1 MSRLELTRTLLEHMP
16 EQGRMTLGE
25 VLMSWWYDTRPTGGQ
40 RLSWAGYADFVNH
53 LDIDHWSFDFEKQG
67 IPAWIYLKLD
77 RALTAPYYIVDNKKV
92 TSLTVFSSR
101 DSMMINLYGNV
112 EKWIASLE

>member
-16 EQGRMTLGE
+16 EQGRMPLGE
-25 VLMSWWYDTRPTGGQ
+25 VLMLWWYDTRPTGGQ

-53 LDIDHWSFDFEKQG
+53 LDLDHWSFDFEKQG